1 MILVWEKEKVKEDK
15 FEVQFAMGEKKD
27 TMEETF
33 KLEKKEFQLII

>member
-1 MILVWEKEKVKEDK
+1 MILVWERKVKEDK

-33 KLEKKEFQLII
+33 KLEKEFQLII